1 MTRTRKPRKPAKR
14 PRGGPRT
21 YGRLQRAL
29 DDAARREIKA
39 VLKETGGQVVAAATA
54 LGVSKV
60 ALWKRMRALGI
71 KAKGSGRGRAAVPAT
86 LGSGLA
92 FQGNLS

>member
-1 MTRTRKPRKPAKR
+1 MTRRKTISRRKPK

-39 VLKETGGQVVAAATA
+39 VLRETGGQVVAAATS
-54 LGVSKV
+54 LGISKV

-71 KAKGSGRGRAAVPAT
+71 KAKG
-86 LGSGLA
+86 
-92 FQGNLS
+92 